1 MVLREH
7 RTVRRG
13 RVSLELRNRIGFEH
27 RWASPAGPLL
37 RRAARNLAYL
47 AGGRSVSGVLSIVYL
62 GLAVQGLGIVAY
74 GQLVLIYAFAQLV
87 TTVVQFQTWQPI
99 LHFGTASFQEERYDD
114 FCHLVRFTIGLD
126 VASSVAGIAIV
137 AGGVWL
143 LGPLMGLPSE
153 TLPLASGFSLAVPFM
168 TWATPNGLLRL
179 FDRFDLLLIE
189 DNAEAAVRLVGSVA
203 VLAFGG
209 GLAAFVL
216 VWGGSV
222 AVSGGICAVLAWREV
237 RRRGVW
243 RPEEG
248 VHIPASRRFPGI
260 WRFIWS
266 TNINATIKIVRTH
279 LTTVL
284 VGGALAPAEAGL
296 YRIAQQIAEA
306 LAKPLK
312 LMVPVLYPEL
322 ARLVAARDFALLRT
336 LARRILFYSGGAAL
350 AVFAVIAAIGPLLLD
365 VIGGREAEGAYGML
379 LFLSAAAM
387 VRLSTFSFE
396 PVLISLGRPSTAL
409 SVQIVVAA
417 VYLPSLLVMMPRF
430 GLDTVG
436 VAALCAAI
444 LTALLQCGAVAF
456 WFPVETPASSAEEV
470 QS

>member
-1 MVLREH
+1 MKNLIGSEN
-7 RTVRRG
+7 RG
-13 RVSLELRNRIGFEH
+13 T
-27 RWASPAGPLL
+27 SPAGPLL

-62 GLAVQGLGIVAY
+62 GLAVQGLGLVAY

-99 LHFGTASFQEERYDD
+99 LHFGTPAFQEERYDD
-114 FCHLVRFTIGLD
+114 FCHLVRFAIGLD
-126 VASSVAGIAIV
+126 VASALAGAVIV
-137 AGGVWL
+137 AVGGWL
-143 LGPLMGLPSE
+143 LGPFIGLPPE
-153 TLPLASGFSLAVPFM
+153 ALPLASGFGLAVPFM

-189 DNAEAAVRLVGSVA
+189 DNAEAVARLVGSVVA
-203 VLAFGG
+203 LASGG

-222 AVSGGICAVLAWREV
+222 VLSGGICAVLAWREV

-243 RPEEG
+243 RRKEG
-248 VHIPASRRFPGI
+248 VHISAGRRFPGI
-260 WRFIWS
+260 WSFIWS

-322 ARLVAARDFALLRT
+322 ARLVAARDFALLRI
-336 LARRILFYSGGAAL
+336 LARRILFYSGGVAL
-350 AVFAVIAAIGPLLLD
+350 AVFVVVAAIGPLLLD
-365 VIGGREAEGAYGML
+365 VIGGHEAKGAYGML
-379 LFLSAAAM
+379 LFLSAAAL
-387 VRLSTFSFE
+387 VRMSTFSFE
-396 PVLISLGRPSTAL
+396 PVLISLGHPSTAL

-417 VYLPSLLVMMPRF
+417 IYLPSLLVMMPGF
-430 GLDTVG
+430 GFDAVG
-436 VAALCAAI
+436 VAVLGAAL
-444 LTALLQCGAVAF
+444 LTALLQCAAVVF
-456 WFPVETPASSAEEV
+456 WFPAETSASPAEEV